1 MAPPGFQCN
10 EKKPKVPI
18 IFNSSTPMF
27 MKNEQSLFCGIFI
40 SITMSTITMSTII
53 SITNSTIIII
63 TIIMEQLSSFLL
75 QSSKSKK
82 QANVCQEEGG
92 EIEIYISMRAWKS

>member
-1 MAPPGFQCN
+1 MAQCN

-40 SITMSTITMSTII
+40 TITMSTITMSTII
-53 SITNSTIIII
+53 TITISTIIII
-63 TIIMEQLSSFLL
+63 TNTIMEQLSSFLL
-75 QSSKSKK
+75 QSWKSKK
-82 QANVCQEEGG
+82 QANVCQEERG

>member
-1 MAPPGFQCN
+1 MAPPGFQCIK
-10 EKKPKVPI
+10 EKPKVPI

-40 SITMSTITMSTII
+40 TITMSTITMSTII
-53 SITNSTIIII
+53 TISTIIII
-63 TIIMEQLSSFLL
+63 TNTIMEQLSSFLL
-75 QSSKSKK
+75 QSWKSKK
-82 QANVCQEEGG
+82 QANVCQEERG

>member
-10 EKKPKVPI
+10 EEKPKVPI

-40 SITMSTITMSTII
+40 TITMSTII
-53 SITNSTIIII
+53 SITISTIIII
-63 TIIMEQLSSFLL
+63 TNTIMEQLSSFLL
-75 QSSKSKK
+75 QSWKSKK
-82 QANVCQEEGG
+82 QANVCQGERG